1 MSEYQYYEFVAIDR
15 PLTPEEQATLRRY
28 SSRARITADSFS
40 NEYHW
45 GEFKGDADAWMERY
59 FDAHLYVAS
68 WDQRQLQLRLPASS
82 LPPERLFAYADQED
96 NSSPFFARQVGSHCI
111 FSWNFAA
118 TSWDDCDAEEM
129 EFEHHLSTLLA
140 LRDELLGGDDRALY
154 LGWLARAYHEELPET
169 ALEPSL
175 PSGLEKL
182 SPAQQLLVDFLGLSP
197 DWLQAATNHHSSAPN
212 SDGSNGSNCPIAPSP
227 PRSIE
232 QLEALAAIHSE
243 IRQSEERRQAAARA
257 TRLVAEQQA
266 LRRRLAE
273 NPEAGWQEVESI
285 LQIRSGRSYDLAAQK
300 IHELA
305 TALQQA
311 GKAAEQAQ
319 GLDQFLARHGHRR
332 ALIQRL
338 HARNLIKG

>member
-1 MSEYQYYEFVAIDR
+1 MSEYQYYEFVAIDH
-15 PLTPEEQATLRRY
+15 PLTAEEQATLRRY
-28 SSRARITADSFS
+28 SSRAKIDAKSFI

-45 GEFKGDADAWMERY
+45 GEFKGDADAWMEHY

-82 LPPERLFAYADQED
+82 LSPERLSAYADQED
-96 NSSPFFARQVGSHCI
+96 NSSPFFARHVGSHCI
-111 FSWNFAA
+111 LNWNFAA

-140 LRDELLGGDDRALY
+140 LRDELLSGDYRPLY
-154 LGWLARAYHEELPET
+154 LGWLARAYHEALPEM

-175 PSGLEKL
+175 PSRLENL
-182 SPAQQLLVDFLGLSP
+182 TTAQLLLVDFLGLSP
-197 DWLQAATNHHSSAPN
+197 DWLQAATNHHSPAPN
-212 SDGSNGSNCPIAPSP
+212 SDGGNGSNRPIAPSP
-227 PRSIE
+227 PRSVE

-243 IRQSEERRQAAARA
+243 IRQSEERRLAAARA

-266 LRRRLAE
+266 LRHRLAE

-285 LQIRSGRSYDLAAQK
+285 LQTRSGRSYDLAAQK

-305 TALQQA
+305 IALQEA

-319 GLDQFLARHGHRR
+319 GLNHFLARHGHRR